1 MSSYT
6 ELLGYS
12 KQLERRLAALE
23 RQEAGGAFYSRSE
36 ADAKFLTILDAAV
49 TYIDNSAYGD
59 FLLATGQ
66 ATGALIFPQWFSRG
80 VIAGDGIWGS
90 GDPNGDLILE
100 GTSDATKT
108 SSYVLVQ
115 PNGGNVG
122 IGRTPLSNRLEVAGV
137 IYNTDAAINAH
148 TTEATAW
155 AASTNAA
162 AKVDLATDATN
173 VGMSLRVAKGT
184 QRYTTNA
191 TTVGFLQYG
200 SSVDQ
205 FELVHGTNTRITVA
219 SNGNV
224 GIGAAPGEKLEV
236 NGNALIP
243 NNSWY
248 KAKTTGGTA
257 IQLLG
262 IDGNNDVFMGA
273 VGNAGGAVYIRED
286 GSNVITI
293 TGGTVGIG
301 TAVPG
306 EKLSVA
312 GQLAVG
318 GALQDVYTKYSTD
331 SRSWWTGVGAVG
343 GDDKFVVYDATAPA
357 IRMTIDTDGKVGI
370 GTTSPL
376 HRLSVYSATDNII
389 HMSRGNNANWN
400 ALDFLPAGALSTT
413 NVEWAAGIYP
423 GTSNFVLHSWDG
435 SAANVRLAI
444 AAGGTV
450 GVGTM
455 SPGRGIITTS
465 LDIQIPYAK
474 TDTTARY
481 GLHIGGNDT
490 NPLGLAIYNI
500 GSATAGDRVVGIQ
513 ASELGSIGRNMA
525 LNAGGGNVGI
535 GTHAPAYTLD
545 VNGTGRFGAYAIIGT
560 SVSGGYYQDS
570 SNGAYRAITSSG
582 NNGYYFQTNGGGST
596 TMYVG
601 LHGVGAGNVG
611 IGTTNPQNFKLQVEG
626 RVGIKTGV
634 NAASAMLWVNQDDN
648 GATIPVLRLSQSDLS
663 EEFIYFNATVGAGNP
678 IDTAALGTY
687 YGKVRVSVN
696 GTFKYMPL
704 YNS

>member
-23 RQEAGGAFYSRSE
+23 RQEAGGAFYTKSE
-36 ADAKFLTILDAAV
+36 ADAKFLTIADAAA
-49 TYIDNSAYGD
+49 TYLDNGAYAD
-59 FLLATGQ
+59 FVLTTGQ
-66 ATGALIFPQWFSRG
+66 ASGALIFPQIFSKG
-80 VIAGDGIWGS
+80 IYSYDGIWGS
-90 GDPNGDLILE
+90 GDPNGDLTLE

-108 SSYVLVQ
+108 SSYVLIQ

-122 IGRTPLSNRLEVAGV
+122 IGRTPASSALEVAGA
-137 IYNTDAAINAH
+137 IYNTKAAINAH
-148 TTEATAW
+148 TTEATTW
-155 AASTNAA
+155 AANTDAA
-162 AKVDLATDATN
+162 AKVDLATDAAN

-184 QRYTTNA
+184 QRYTSNA

-224 GIGAAPGEKLEV
+224 GIGVAPSEKLEV
-236 NGNALIP
+236 NGHTLIP

-248 KAKTTGGTA
+248 KAKNTGGTA

-273 VGNAGGAVYIRED
+273 VGNAGGSVYIRED

-293 TGGTVGIG
+293 MGGNVGIG
-301 TAVPG
+301 AAPG
-306 EKLSVA
+306 EKLTVG

-318 GALQDVYTKYSTD
+318 GAIQDVYTKYATD

-343 GDDKFVVYDATAPA
+343 GDDKFVVYDSTAAA
-357 IRMTIDTDGKVGI
+357 IRMTVDTNGKVGI
-370 GTTSPL
+370 GTTTPSQRL
-376 HRLSVYSATDNII
+376 HIASATGDNII
-389 HMSRGNNANWN
+389 QLSRASNANWN
-400 ALDFLPAGALSTT
+400 ALDFLPVGALSTS
-413 NVEWAAGIYP
+413 NIEWGVGVYP
-423 GTSNFVLHSWDG
+423 GTSDFVFHSWDG
-435 SAANVRLAI
+435 TNAYARMAVVAN
-444 AAGGTV
+444 GSV
-450 GVGTM
+450 GIGTM
-455 SPGRGIITTS
+455 SPGRGIVTVP
-465 LDIQIPYAK
+465 LDVTIPYAK
-474 TDTTARY
+474 TDSSARF
-481 GLHIGGNDT
+481 GVHIGGNDT
-490 NPLGLAIYNI
+490 SPLGVTIYNI
-500 GSATAGDRVVGIQ
+500 GSATAGDRVVGFQ
-513 ASELGSIGRNMA
+513 ASELGSTARNMA

-545 VNGTGRFGAYAIIGT
+545 VNGTGRFGASCIIGT
-560 SVSGGYYQDS
+560 SVSGGYYQDA

-582 NNGYYFQTNGGGST
+582 NNGYYFQANGGGST

-648 GATIPVLRLSQSDLS
+648 GATIPVLRLTQSDLS
-663 EEFIYFNATVGAGNP
+663 EEFIYFNATVGTNYP